1 MSVNTIDVDWDAFAN
16 TNSLDNDTLD
26 LMIVNKYSSGL
37 FSITSRFD
45 DNVIISGKRSINIS
59 IVSCTLLM

>member
-1 MSVNTIDVDWDAFAN
+1 MSVNTIDVDWDAFVN

-45 DNVIISGKRSINIS
+45 DNVIISGKRLINIS
-59 IVSCTLLM
+59 IVSCILLM